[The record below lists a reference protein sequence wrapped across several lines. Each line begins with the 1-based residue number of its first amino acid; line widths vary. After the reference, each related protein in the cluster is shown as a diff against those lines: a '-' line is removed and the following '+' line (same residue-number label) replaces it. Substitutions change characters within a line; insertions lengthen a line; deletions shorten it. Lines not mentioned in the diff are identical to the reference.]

1 MLCMDVAERSANAVL
16 TPRPLH
22 AHLSSYR
29 EILGAVIVENAAMKV
44 TRQFIMDNRTARGS
58 WTRPQIEALGIEW
71 PPTQGWMDRV
81 IGLELTPE
89 QAHQFKA
96 SNVPRNKAAAVNK
109 DQLGLF

>member
-1 MLCMDVAERSANAVL
+1 MDVLREAPPLSHS
-16 TPRPLH
+16 PRAF
-22 AHLSSYR
+22 AHQTRQLPAL

-71 PPTQGWMDRV
+71 PPTQGWVDRV

-89 QAHQFKA
+89 QAHQFKV